1 MHKTIFSLLIVS
13 LLALVG
19 AQTPI
24 PPIPG
29 YPIDHSTCTSIGDF
43 DGDGSVDICIIYA
56 DNVGNAIMGIY
67 SVKKA
72 KYLFTETKKG
82 LTDQVYRNLIFG
94 DFDGDGKNEIVLSG
108 ILYAYSSTMSKKKN

>member
-1 MHKTIFSLLIVS
+1 
-13 LLALVG
+13 
-19 AQTPI
+19 
-24 PPIPG
+24 
-29 YPIDHSTCTSIGDF
+29 
-43 DGDGSVDICIIYA
+43 
-56 DNVGNAIMGIY
+56 MGIY